1 MEKKHGEFHIRFI
14 TRRFTLIELLV
25 VIAIIAIL
33 AGILMP
39 ALQSAQERAR
49 STSCMNNLKSMGTAV
64 SMYTNDFRYLP
75 GRGNGGRTSWFRKL
89 GDYLG
94 YGELKDPAAGYYTD
108 AKLPVFCCPSDN
120 APAFKGGEGG
130 QLGISYIVPNSLA
143 QNDKWGGD
151 SNLVGQPIAWVK
163 RPTEKFFI
171 LEAGDNAE
179 NNYYAIS
186 NASHAR
192 VAYRHPECKGGRHVD
207 APEKVGG
214 GSMNIAYVDGHAAL
228 WRGAVTCANTT
239 DDLYKIHYAVE

>member
-1 MEKKHGEFHIRFI
+1 MKNSHGEFPESPARK
-14 TRRFTLIELLV
+14 FTLIELLV

-33 AGILMP
+33 AAILMP

-49 STSCMNNLKSMGTAV
+49 STSCMNNLKSLGTAV

-75 GRGNGGRTSWFRKL
+75 GRGSGGRSSWFKKL

-94 YGELKDPAAGYYTD
+94 YGELKDPAGGYYTD
-108 AKLPVFCCPSDN
+108 AKLPVFLCPSDN
-120 APAFKGGEGG
+120 GPAFKGGVGG

-151 SNLVGQPIAWVK
+151 SNLVGQPITWVK

-171 LEAGDNAE
+171 LEAGDGAGDN
-179 NNYYAIS
+179 YAIS

-192 VAYRHPECKGGRHVD
+192 VAYRHPECKGGRRVD
-207 APEKVGG
+207 APGKVGG
-214 GSMNIAYVDGHAAL
+214 GGMNIAYADGHAAL
-228 WRGAVTCANTT
+228 WKGAVTCAENT